1 MLTAEEE
8 KKGFHMYILA
18 LNCGS
23 SSLKYQVF
31 DADSKTA
38 IVGGNVEKIG
48 LPDSFV
54 TQKYPD
60 GTKQKKEC
68 SMQNHNEALNVVM
81 FMLREASVDMNEIKG
96 VGHRVV
102 LGGEKF
108 ASSVEINDEVIKKI
122 EELSLIAPLH
132 NPAALVGI
140 VAAQQLLP
148 NAKQVAVFDTAFHQ
162 TIPDYAYRYAVPRAW
177 YSELG
182 VRRYGFHGTSHL
194 YVSKVAAKMLGKP
207 AKECNL
213 ITLHIGSGASA
224 TAIRN
229 GVSVDT
235 SLGMTP
241 LAGLTMGTRPGDL
254 DPGIVLYVMQRLGLT
269 ADQMQ
274 KHLNKDSGLLG
285 VTECFADRRDV
296 ENNKDTNDLCR
307 LAIEMEAHNVKKY
320 IGAFMAELGH
330 VDALVFTAGVGEN
343 DDYLREKFCSGLEE
357 LGIKLDKEKNAAALA
372 RKGVD
377 SAIISTDDSRVK
389 ILMVATNEELVIVE
403 DTLAI
408 MNGTYNPNHL
418 EMDYSFAK

>member
-1 MLTAEEE
+1 
-8 KKGFHMYILA
+8 MYILA

-31 DADSKTA
+31 DAKTKSA
-38 IVGGNVEKIG
+38 IIGGNVEKIG

-60 GTKQKKEC
+60 GTKQKKET
-68 SMQNHNEALNVVM
+68 SMKNHNEALNVVM
-81 FMLREASVDMNEIKG
+81 FMLRDASVDMNEIKG

-108 ASSVEINDEVIKKI
+108 KSSVEINDEVIKTI
-122 EELSLIAPLH
+122 EDLSMIAPLH

-140 VAAQQLLP
+140 VAAKQLLP

-162 TIPDYAYRYAVPRAW
+162 TMPDYAYRFAVPNAW
-177 YSELG
+177 YKELG

-194 YVSKVAAKMLGKP
+194 YVSKVAADMLGKP
-207 AKECNL
+207 ANECNL
-213 ITLHIGSGASA
+213 ITLHVGSGASA
-224 TAIRN
+224 TAIKN
-229 GVSVDT
+229 GKSVDT

-241 LAGLTMGTRPGDL
+241 LAGLIMGTRPGDL
-254 DPGIVLYVMQRLGLT
+254 DPGVVLYVMQRLGLN

-285 VTECFADRRDV
+285 LTECYADRRDV
-296 ENNKDTNDLCR
+296 EENKDTNDACR
-307 LAIEMEAHNVKKY
+307 LAIDMEVHNVKKY
-320 IGAFMAELGH
+320 IGAFAFELGH
-330 VDALVFTAGVGEN
+330 VDAIVFTAGVGEN
-343 DDYLREKFCSGLEE
+343 DDYLREKFCSGLENF
-357 LGIKLDKEKNAAALA
+357 GIKLDKQRNAAALA
-372 RKGVD
+372 RKGVER
-377 SAIISTDDSRVK
+377 AVISTDDSPVK
-389 ILMVATNEELVIVE
+389 IFMIATNEELVIVE

-418 EMDYSFAK
+418 LMDYSFARQNQR

>member
-194 YVSKVAAKMLGKP
+194 YVSKVAAKILGKP

-377 SAIISTDDSRVK
+377 SAVISTDDSRVK